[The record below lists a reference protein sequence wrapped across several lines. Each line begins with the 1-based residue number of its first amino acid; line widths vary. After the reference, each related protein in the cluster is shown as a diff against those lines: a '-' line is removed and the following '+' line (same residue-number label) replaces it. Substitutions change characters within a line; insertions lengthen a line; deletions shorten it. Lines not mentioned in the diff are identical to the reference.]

1 MGFPLLA
8 SSSGSGRDVIGLR
21 LIVINLAARTSRVI
35 PDGTNLPNMDDVRP
49 AGIGSGI
56 YRCGTIEIDAVRRL
70 VSIDGTPTKI
80 GARAFDVLLALVE
93 RRERVV
99 SKHELMDL
107 VWPNLVVEENNL
119 LVHMVAL
126 RKLLGPR
133 AIATIPGRG
142 YRFALP
148 IDAVS
153 GASFAASAPPPSGG
167 MRGNLPAS
175 PPLFGR
181 AQDLDAMHALLRE
194 HAVVSIVGAAGI
206 GKTRLA
212 LAASAAARC
221 EWPDGAWWV
230 ELAPI
235 NEGTQVPSS
244 IARALGMQLPAG
256 RPPPEALTI
265 ALASRHLLLVLD
277 NCEHLADDIVALV
290 ELLRAR
296 APNVR
301 LLVTS
306 QESLKCR
313 DEQVYRLGALA
324 VPASAPL
331 EDAAQFGAV
340 ALFVERAHAVDSRF
354 RLASDNVAVVVD
366 ICRRLDGIPLAIEL
380 AAARVPLLGVH
391 GLHARLNQMFDVLGG
406 GTRMKLRRHQTL
418 RAALDWSHGL
428 LSTDEQTVFRRLGVF
443 AGGFTLELAQQ
454 IVVDDHIDQW
464 LVLDLLGH
472 LVDKS
477 LVIADGE
484 AEPRYHLLEV
494 TRAFALEQLGVAG
507 ESESMLRRHA
517 EVICELMAS
526 IDANFWNLS
535 PVEHGRHSSAVHEL
549 GNLRVALDWALASED
564 DRTLGY
570 ELLGRCW
577 PVWMLNGL
585 TGEGVQR
592 MLQLWP
598 LPSNLPK
605 KVEADF
611 CLGFAR
617 LNKDAGREEHWE
629 AARRAEAL
637 YRQLDDP
644 ERLGHA
650 LLVVA
655 TIAALRDRMPEAEHA
670 LLEAEALV
678 TDTAPM
684 RKQAALAAT
693 QGLCYVRRGA
703 PELAIAAFRRQV
715 ELSRCAGDELGE
727 NFANGNVGSVQLDV
741 GDLDAAIESLRKSV
755 DGLRRLNAPYG
766 LEFRLSTLAVAL
778 AWRGDDVDI
787 LPLAREAFDHHRL
800 LGVTYGP
807 LMAAA
812 LQHARR
818 DDARRAVL
826 LTGYACGNLPLREP
840 PSLIALPMQQRVRDL
855 AAAQHPAAAVEGWL
869 RAGQCL
875 TEEQAVAIAFDEA
888 PLDEPP

>member
-1 MGFPLLA
+1 MSDA
-8 SSSGSGRDVIGLR
+8 SPNPSQGTYRSGAIQ
-21 LIVINLAARTSRVI
+21 
-35 PDGTNLPNMDDVRP
+35 
-49 AGIGSGI
+49 
-56 YRCGTIEIDAVRRL
+56 IDAMQRSVL
-70 VSIDGTPTKI
+70 IDGMPAKI

-93 RRERVV
+93 RHERVV

-107 VWPNLVVEENNL
+107 VWPKLVVEEGNL

-142 YRFALP
+142 YRFVMP
-148 IDAVS
+148 VDVVES
-153 GASFAASAPPPSGG
+153 GASAASARTLVTL
-167 MRGNLPAS
+167 RGNVPTSPA
-175 PPLFGR
+175 LFGR
-181 AQDLDAMHALLRE
+181 AQDLDAVDALLRN
-194 HAVVSIVGAAGI
+194 HAVVSIVGAAGL

-212 LAASAAARC
+212 LAAAAAVRF
-221 EWPDGAWWV
+221 EWPDGRWWV

-235 NEGTQVPSS
+235 NEGTQVPSC
-244 IARALGMQLPAG
+244 IAGAVGMQLPAG
-256 RPPPEALTI
+256 RPPQEALAM

-277 NCEHLADDIVALV
+277 NCEHLADDIVALI

-301 LLVTS
+301 VLVTS
-306 QESLKCR
+306 QELLKCR

-324 VPASAPL
+324 VPASAQL

-354 RLASDNVAVVVD
+354 RLANDNVAVVVD

-391 GLHARLNQMFDVLGG
+391 GLNARLNQIFNVLSG
-406 GTRMKLRRHQTL
+406 GTRMKMRRHQTL

-428 LSTDEQTVFRRLGVF
+428 LSAEEQTVFRRLGVF
-443 AGGFTLELAQQ
+443 AGGFTLELAQR
-454 IVVDDHIDQW
+454 IVGDDHIDQW

-472 LVDKS
+472 LIDKS
-477 LVIADGE
+477 LVIADGD
-484 AEPRYHLLEV
+484 AEPRYRLLEV

-507 ESESMLRRHA
+507 ESEAVLRRHA
-517 EVICELMAS
+517 QMICELMAS
-526 IDANFWNLS
+526 IDANFWAFS
-535 PVEHGRHSSAVHEL
+535 PAEHRRHSNAVREL
-549 GNLRVALDWALASED
+549 GNLRAALDWALASED

-585 TGEGVQR
+585 TGEGVQH
-592 MLQLWP
+592 MLELWP

-611 CLGFAR
+611 CLAFAR

-655 TIAALRDRMPEAEHA
+655 TIGALREQMSEAEQA
-670 LLEAEALV
+670 LIEAGKLI
-678 TDTAPM
+678 TDTAPL

-693 QGLCYVRRGA
+693 QGLCYARRGA
-703 PELAIAAFRRQV
+703 SELAIATFRRQV
-715 ELSRCAGDELGE
+715 ELNCCAGDEIGE
-727 NFANGNVGSVQLDV
+727 NFANGNVGSAQLDA
-741 GDLDAAIESLRKSV
+741 GDLDGAIESLRKSV
-755 DGLRRLNAPYG
+755 EGLRRINAPYG

-818 DDARRAVL
+818 DDARRAVML
-826 LTGYACGNLPLREP
+826 VGYTGGKLPLREP

-855 AAAQHPAAAVEGWL
+855 AAAEHPAAAIDTWL
-869 RAGQCL
+869 RAGECL
-875 TEEQAVAIAFDEA
+875 TEEQAAAIAFDNA
-888 PLDEPP
+888 PLEEPS